1 MSYLISP
8 SLAILPPVAAP
19 DTATAIRWT
28 DQRARREILD
38 GTWRQQLIDRAI
50 RVVGTSRITG
60 WGDPSLARN
69 LAESVCRE
77 LAVLYDEPLRFTHDT
92 ESAGQYITDTT
103 RIAGLQAIMQRVQA
117 YTIGVGSCYVR
128 VRGAEVVG
136 SLPRISYEVVPPDEV
151 YDVARTDG
159 SGQPALV
166 RHYVP
171 RSIDDVSGWTADE
184 WDLRD
189 PDAPAYRLI
198 RIPSAGGA
206 EEVLDAKTGASYPYR
221 RADGR
226 PVMPYI
232 LYNDG
237 PPRVGLHDPN
247 HREALFAGTLDVAV
261 FYWMATHGY
270 RDASW
275 PQRAVAG
282 MRPIGGESSV
292 DSDGNTTIRH
302 VMDPAVLAM
311 FERLSDDTGQPM
323 QWQWGPGADVEMM
336 FRVNDDLAA
345 RVAVEAGGVS
355 PADLHRAAPNR
366 SGSAIALTNE
376 GKRRMQAKFTP
387 SFRPSDERLAAVTAT
402 IVRSLGGPE
411 LPESAYRV
419 IYGSTP
425 LSVDEQDARR
435 RHAIE
440 AMGAGLMSR
449 LEAYLYIHPELTVP
463 DAERAIEAMTPPRP
477 VASADPA
484 DLPNPTGRQ
493 GAGT

>member
-1 MSYLISP
+1 ML
-8 SLAILPPVAAP
+8 
-19 DTATAIRWT
+19 
-28 DQRARREILD
+28 
-38 GTWRQQLIDRAI
+38 
-50 RVVGTSRITG
+50 
-60 WGDPSLARN
+60 
-69 LAESVCRE
+69 
-77 LAVLYDEPLRFTHDT
+77 F
-92 ESAGQYITDTT
+92 
-103 RIAGLQAIMQRVQA
+103 
-117 YTIGVGSCYVR
+117 
-128 VRGAEVVG
+128 
-136 SLPRISYEVVPPDEV
+136 
-151 YDVARTDG
+151 
-159 SGQPALV
+159 
-166 RHYVP
+166 
-171 RSIDDVSGWTADE
+171 RS
-184 WDLRD
+184 
-189 PDAPAYRLI
+189 
-198 RIPSAGGA
+198 
-206 EEVLDAKTGASYPYR
+206 
-221 RADGR
+221 
-226 PVMPYI
+226 
-232 LYNDG
+232 
-237 PPRVGLHDPN
+237 
-247 HREALFAGTLDVAV
+247 
-261 FYWMATHGY
+261 
-270 RDASW
+270 
-275 PQRAVAG
+275 
-282 MRPIGGESSV
+282 
-292 DSDGNTTIRH
+292 
-302 VMDPAVLAM
+302 
-311 FERLSDDTGQPM
+311 
-323 QWQWGPGADVEMM
+323 
-336 FRVNDDLAA
+336 DLAA

>member
-1 MSYLISP
+1 MTPLISP
-8 SLAILPPVAAP
+8 TLALLPPVAAP
-19 DTATAIRWT
+19 DTATAIRWN

-77 LAVLYDEPLRFTHDT
+77 LAVLYDEPLRYTHDV
-92 ESAGQYITDTT
+92 ESAGQYMTDTT

-117 YTIGVGSCYVR
+117 YTIGIGSCYVR

-136 SLPRISYEVVPPDEV
+136 GLPRITYAVVPPDEV
-151 YDVARTDG
+151 FDIARTDG

-171 RSIDDVSGWTADE
+171 RLVDDVSGWTADE
-184 WDLRD
+184 WDLRN
-189 PDAPAYRLI
+189 PEAPAYRLL
-198 RIPSAGGA
+198 RIATAGPA
-206 EEVLDAKTGASYPYR
+206 EVLDARTGEAYPYR
-221 RADGR
+221 REDGR
-226 PVMPYI
+226 PIMPYV

-261 FYWMATHGY
+261 LYWMATHAF

-311 FERLSDDTGQPM
+311 FERLSDDQGQGM

-336 FRVNDDLAA
+336 YRVLDDLAS

-402 IVRSLGGPE
+402 IVRSLGGPQI
-411 LPESAYRV
+411 PESAYRV
-419 IYGSTP
+419 VYGTTP

-463 DAERAIEAMTPPRP
+463 DAERALEAMTPRP
-477 VASADPA
+477 ASVALPSATA
-484 DLPNPTGRQ
+484 RQ